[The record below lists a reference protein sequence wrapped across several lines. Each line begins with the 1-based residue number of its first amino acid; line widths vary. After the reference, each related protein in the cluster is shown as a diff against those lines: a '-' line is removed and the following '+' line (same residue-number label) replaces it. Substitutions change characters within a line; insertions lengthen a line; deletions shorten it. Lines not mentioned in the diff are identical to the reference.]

1 MFILCLEG
9 KENEGAYALENS
21 SKERV
26 LLLFE
31 EPEDAERFAVLL
43 EADDF
48 PSMSIVEVDS
58 ESMIEMCEK
67 SGYNYT
73 VVSPN
78 ELLIPPS
85 HHDYI

>member
-21 SKERV
+21 NRERV

-78 ELLIPPS
+78 ELLLSLI
-85 HHDYI
+85 HI

>member
-9 KENEGAYALENS
+9 KENEGAYALQNKDS
-21 SKERV
+21 ERV

-31 EPEDAERFAVLL
+31 EPEDAERFGVLL
-43 EADDF
+43 EAD
-48 PSMSIVEVDS
+48 DS

-78 ELLIPPS
+78 ELIIPPS
-85 HHDYI
+85 HHDL

>member
-9 KENEGAYALENS
+9 KENEGAYALQNKDS
-21 SKERV
+21 ERV

-31 EPEDAERFAVLL
+31 EPEDAERFGVLL
-43 EADDF
+43 DADDF

-67 SGYNYT
+67 SVYNYT

-78 ELLIPPS
+78 ELIIPPS
-85 HHDYI
+85 HHDL